1 MTSENDL
8 IRRGDADGFA
18 LSLATDILP
27 VVCAKN
33 EVNIIQ
39 LKARI
44 QVIISEAINAI
55 PAVTQ
60 EPVGESYVELN
71 INTGGFNQFVNLFVD
86 LPDKTKLFTTPQDQ
100 SALIDRLKRVIQ
112 SYESE
117 VNANEKL
124 IAELESE
131 AYQYLK
137 QRDDLSMHT
146 VEVYKAI
153 DALLESSEEC
163 EFDDVAQK
171 VAPIELWHDL
181 EEALKDEK

>member
-100 SALIDRLKRVIQ
+100 SAR
-112 SYESE
+112 
-117 VNANEKL
+117 
-124 IAELESE
+124 IAELEAQNAFYKSR
-131 AYQYLK
+131 ADSINKALNLK
-137 QRDDLSMHT
+137 G
-146 VEVYKAI
+146 
-153 DALLESSEEC
+153 
-163 EFDDVAQK
+163 
-171 VAPIELWHDL
+171 
-181 EEALKDEK
+181 